1 MNTSRREQEQVSRR
15 TASQRANH
23 PRKRP
28 PSSKNTKRRL
38 PSALWAVL
46 GIILGLLLSAV
57 SGVYII
63 YADMMSRVTQFDPID
78 DAMLSAPNLL
88 LTQFPEVLVVDNLPG
103 DIDIIDDPKE
113 TFDPII
119 DPSIDPSIIETGGN
133 QTFPSQD
140 PDPEPSDWPSVPAG
154 PSEVNVRTMNNVENI
169 LLFGVDTRGQSYR
182 GRSDTIIIASIN
194 HNTRTI
200 TFVSLFRGIEV
211 KIPGYSEPTLL
222 NAAYAYG
229 GPRLAIKTVESNFG
243 IPIKGFVTFNF
254 ASLQKL
260 VDAVNGVKITMTAAE
275 ARALGTSPGLNIVT
289 GWGALQYARLRKID
303 TDFHR
308 NQRQR
313 TVIEAILNRVAEG
326 NATTLYNAVAVVM
339 ANSATDLNLN
349 SYVMNAQTLLS
360 YSRRQM
366 QVPIWYGAD
375 KESFK
380 KYNRYGQ
387 EVWPLYNKQKTS
399 DRIYNFLMN

>member
-1 MNTSRREQEQVSRR
+1 MSTSRRQQEQISRR
-15 TASQRANH
+15 MPA
-23 PRKRP
+23 KRSNGP
-28 PSSKNTKRRL
+28 HKQTSTGKTKHRV
-38 PSALWAVL
+38 PVVVWAVV
-46 GIILGLLLSAV
+46 GVILGLLLSV
-57 SGVYII
+57 ISGVYII
-63 YADMMSRVTQFDPID
+63 YADMMSRVTHFDPVD

-88 LTQFPEVLVVDNLPG
+88 LTEFPEILLANTPDINRPEDPQETSGSQETSDLTSGGTEIEQTLPSQESVPS
-103 DIDIIDDPKE
+103 DE
-113 TFDPII
+113 
-119 DPSIDPSIIETGGN
+119 PSI
-133 QTFPSQD
+133 
-140 PDPEPSDWPSVPAG
+140 PAG
-154 PSEVNVRTMNNVENI
+154 PSEVQIRTMNNVENI
-169 LLFGVDTRGQSYR
+169 LLFGVDTLGQNYR

-200 TFVSLFRGIEV
+200 TFASFFRGIEV

-229 GPRLAIKTVESNFG
+229 GPRLAIKTIESNFG

-254 ASLQKL
+254 ASLEKL
-260 VDAVNGVKITMTAAE
+260 VNAVNGVYITLTAAE
-275 ARALGTSPGLNIVT
+275 AREIGCSSGLNLLM
-289 GWGALQYARLRKID
+289 GWSALQYARIRKID

-313 TVIEAILNRVAEG
+313 NVIEAILNRVAEG
-326 NATTLYNAVAVVM
+326 GATMLYNASTVVL

-366 QVPIWYGAD
+366 QVPIWYGAG
-375 KESFK
+375 KETYR

-387 EVWPLYNKQKTS
+387 EIWPLYDKQKTA
-399 DRIYNFLMN
+399 DRIYNYLMN